1 MSVKDHFRKFLI
13 KLLKKILE
21 APELPLKLT
30 AIPSKILV
38 VRQHNQF
45 GDLLASVSLFRAIK
59 EKYPDCELT
68 LIASPD
74 NYFAVE
80 KNKYIDR
87 LVVYDRRKIFHP
99 EYFLKLKNILR
110 RDYDIAVVP
119 ATVAISLTS
128 CLIASFSGAKLKIGP
143 ASLNG
148 ESNDLAYLFN
158 CRIDLDWRAHPD
170 SHVSDFILDIVRPFG
185 IKTRNFNSSITY
197 DGNDVAAANKFIDGF
212 PPDEFDL
219 LIGFHVGAGK
229 IQNRWSLEKYVELIK
244 RLSSLHKIKFYFTGS
259 SADNAELSY
268 MKEKLGGAG
277 GYFVNKKIPQLAAL
291 IARSDFFI
299 TNDTGVMHVA
309 GATETPQIS
318 IFGPTNPF
326 NWAPVG
332 TSKYFLRKSEL
343 IDDISVDDVEKLF
356 EIILKKKIN

>member
-13 KLLKKILE
+13 KLFKKILE

-30 AIPSKILV
+30 ATPSKILV

-59 EKYPDCELT
+59 EKYPDSELT

-99 EYFLKLKNILR
+99 EYFLKMKTILR
-110 RDYDIAVVP
+110 QDYDIAVVP

-128 CLIASFSGAKLKIGP
+128 CLIAAFSGAKLKIGP

-148 ESNDLAYLFN
+148 ELNDLAYLFN

-170 SHVSDFILDIVRPFG
+170 SHVSDFILDIMRPIG
-185 IKTRNFNSSITY
+185 IKTKNFNSSINY
-197 DGNDVAAANKFIDGF
+197 DGNDVAAANKFIDEF

-244 RLSSLHKIKFYFTGS
+244 RLSSRHKIKFYFTGS

-268 MKEKLGGAG
+268 MKENLGDAG
-277 GYFVNKKIPQLAAL
+277 GYFVNKTIPKLAAL

-343 IDDISVDDVEKLF
+343 IDDISVDDVENLF